1 MAGITGSHFVLKRD
15 RDAWATIRGYVYQ
28 VDLTINHWLD
38 LQHDQVLELERG
50 EDIDLVQAVINSPE
64 VEQQRLLGQI
74 KHRDKNI
81 TLRSSEAIEALAS
94 FYEHTNANPNIDLKL
109 RFITNAQIG
118 KEKLSPIPQKTPALI
133 AWELL
138 RSGQIEGDTLSSYL
152 TGIHKIIMSV
162 PKPEGLNGDTWN
174 LWRDFIIKI
183 DENQLH
189 FFIRKVEWST
199 GNTPADDCS
208 KKIKLELINRGYT
221 TSQDEAEIIYQ
232 RLFLYIFKLL
242 STDGLKRLTINQLT
256 TQINLP
262 TLSQS
267 DRTILERLKIVFI
280 ELRERVEALESI
292 VQKQQA
298 QVQHL
303 ARQVGFNA
311 SINYSIYQPFVGD
324 IPPLVDHVINRKDI
338 VSKYLG
344 FMDKGTWVALFGDLG
359 CGKTQ
364 LAILIAKFLGTC
376 KAWIRLRGLNPTE
389 VCYRLDTALYTLS
402 KIEVTANWRDW
413 LLQISTIL
421 GKGAL
426 IVLDDLPRTI
436 GGDILNERLV
446 VLAETCAAYNIKIL
460 STSPN
465 ELHMDVKHFLND
477 QLLLCEEI
485 PRLNDSEIR
494 QLFEVFGA
502 PDAFLTEKLLTFSF
516 SLTKGHPSLVTAM
529 ARYLSSCNWKITEKE
544 LDGLIKGKF
553 ANELNLNTHAMLMA
567 TVNDPESRMLLYRLN
582 LIGSSF
588 TFEDVRQVSRVN
600 PSISLPLEKINNSI
614 GLWIQRD
621 NNTTFLTSPL
631 LSHLGSG
638 DLSEETK
645 RGTHA
650 IVGAGIIRK
659 QVLDPL
665 DTIRAISHF
674 CSAEDYNKAGIILFM
689 ALKTLYENNINVD
702 GWGITNIWFNM
713 PLPEQ
718 MNLDTRL
725 LLRSIQIIVCER
737 LGRNVNSLLENLDNL
752 IEQVSEENT
761 LGIMGTIFYAG
772 MLRAEADL
780 KAANRY
786 FLKAMSIFENKELES
801 TFGFPTPIESFIWV
815 NIIGIK
821 SSDDLK
827 EWIATFE
834 KLSPTQQKT
843 SLECDIAEDGCI
855 NVCDKIWLL
864 EVRKPKN
871 IRDWDNVL
879 SALSGL
885 IEFSNKHGLELLW
898 ACAIRARIIVL
909 AEYKE
914 NLDAALELANEAI
927 AIASGDPRVQFLIRG
942 IMGCQYVFAKRRSEA
957 IPWLK
962 DALAQKTNSYPLERI
977 NILLRTSEAV
987 GETDLDL
994 AVDYTGQA
1002 VLISKNSVKIPET
1015 VLIKALGEHTIAIW
1029 LAGNLKNAFSP
1040 WQEATER
1047 LFTCKNNED
1056 SWKALFMIFGHV
1068 SGYLSSI
1075 AAKGIP
1081 PQYTSDG
1088 EEYFPPTRGIFLQEH
1103 SSLSIL
1109 YKGTRDWG
1117 LSAQLAMFAEAVGDD
1132 EQAAK
1137 WALKA
1142 YDMAL
1147 ESDVGSLHI
1156 IGFEAIPHLIIQNR
1170 YTEVFDL
1177 ALEVGTMMV
1186 AVNIEKAKGGNPH
1199 RSDFN
1204 PYNVLGPKPN
1214 DSWAE
1219 AENKAA
1225 MISLIFIIL
1234 RIGTLKFNDPAQ
1246 AITLATTVSSLCK
1259 QIAGDSS
1266 YEIFWNT
1273 ASELFENIFIR
1284 QVNQKEIIEK
1294 GNEFANTLKP
1304 LQIVCYIGATFNNLP
1319 EHAIQLHLAT
1329 FLYLQNQ
1336 FKDFSLFNRLIMI
1349 PFIKTYWNVTFEN
1362 AKFRFRY
1369 PGLVEPELKQALNS
1383 PDETVIQRVLK
1394 CIAFSLGFTPD
1405 QATKDW
1411 LNTY

>member
-1 MAGITGSHFVLKRD
+1 MKRD

-28 VDLTINHWLD
+28 VDLTIYHWLD
-38 LQHDQVLELERG
+38 LQPGQVLELERG
-50 EDIDLVQAVINSPE
+50 EDIDLVQAAINSSG
-64 VEQQRLLGQI
+64 VDQQRLLGQI

-94 FYEHTNANPNIDLKL
+94 FYEHTNANPGMDLKF

-138 RSGQIEGDTLSSYL
+138 RSGQIEGDTLISYL
-152 TGIHKIIMSV
+152 TGIHRIIMSV
-162 PKPEGLNGDTWN
+162 PKPEGLNEDTWN

-199 GNTPADDCS
+199 GNTLADDYS
-208 KKIKLELINRGYT
+208 EKIKLELINRGHT
-221 TSQDEAEIIYQ
+221 ASQDEAETIYQ

-242 STDGLKRLTINQLT
+242 STGGLKRLKMDQLT
-256 TQINLP
+256 IQINLP

-267 DRTILERLKIVFI
+267 DRTILERLKILFV
-280 ELRERVEALESI
+280 ELKERVDVLESI
-292 VQKQQA
+292 VQQQQV

-303 ARQVGFNA
+303 ARQMGFNA
-311 SINYSIYQPFVGD
+311 SINYSIYHPFVGD

-338 VSKYLG
+338 VNKYLY

-364 LAILIAKFLGTC
+364 LAILIAKSLGTC
-376 KAWIRLRGLNPTE
+376 KAWIRLRGLKPTE
-389 VCYRLDTALYTLS
+389 ACYRIDTALYALS

-413 LLQISTIL
+413 LSKICTII
-421 GKGAL
+421 GNGAL

-446 VLAETCAAYNIKIL
+446 VLAEICAAHNIKIL

-465 ELHMDVKHFLND
+465 ELHMDVKDFLND

-485 PRLNDSEIR
+485 PRLNDSEIL
-494 QLFEVFGA
+494 QVFEVFGA
-502 PDAFLTEKLLTFSF
+502 PGDFLTEKLLTFAF

-529 ARYLSSCNWKITEKE
+529 TRYLSSCNWKITEKE

-553 ANELNLNTHAMLMA
+553 ADELNLNTHSMLMA

-588 TFEDVRQVSRVN
+588 TFEDVRQVSRVI

-650 IVGAGIIRK
+650 IVGASIIRK

-718 MNLDTRL
+718 MDLDTRL

-737 LGRNVNSLLENLDNL
+737 LGKNVNRLLENLDNL
-752 IEQVSEENT
+752 IKQASEENT
-761 LGIMGTIFYAG
+761 LGVMGAVFYAG

-780 KAANRY
+780 RAANRY
-786 FLKAMSIFENKELES
+786 FLKAMTIFENKELES
-801 TFGFPTPIESFIWV
+801 TFAFPAPTASFIWV

-821 SSDDLK
+821 SFEDLRD
-827 EWIATFE
+827 WISTFE
-834 KLSPTQQKT
+834 KLSPNQRKT
-843 SLECDIAEDGCI
+843 AYECDIAEDGCI

-864 EVRKPKN
+864 EVRKQKN
-871 IRDWDNVL
+871 ERDWDKVL

-885 IEFSNKHGLELLW
+885 EEFSIRHDLELLW

-914 NLDAALELANEAI
+914 NLDGAQELANEAI
-927 AIASGDPRVQFLIRG
+927 AIASGDPRVQFIIRG
-942 IMGCQYVFAKRRSEA
+942 IIGCQYVYTKRWPKA
-957 IPWLK
+957 IPWLN
-962 DALAQKTNSYPLERI
+962 DALAQKSDSYPLERI

-987 GETDLDL
+987 GDTDPGL

-1002 VLISKNSVKIPET
+1002 VHIAKNSVKISET
-1015 VLIKALGEHTIAIW
+1015 MLVKVLGEHTIAIW
-1029 LAGNLKNAFSP
+1029 MAGNLKNAYSP

-1047 LFTCKNNED
+1047 LFACKNNED

-1081 PQYTSDG
+1081 LQYTSDG

-1109 YKGTRDWG
+1109 YKGSRDWG
-1117 LSAQLAMFAEAVGDD
+1117 LSAQLAMFAEAMGDD
-1132 EQAAK
+1132 EQTAK

-1156 IGFEAIPHLIIQNR
+1156 IGFEAIPHLIMLNR
-1170 YTEVFDL
+1170 YTEVLDL

-1186 AVNIEKAKGGNPH
+1186 AIDIEKTNGGNPH
-1199 RSDFN
+1199 RSNFN
-1204 PYNVLGPKPN
+1204 QYNVLGPKPN
-1214 DSWAE
+1214 DAWAE

-1225 MISLIFIIL
+1225 MISLIYILL
-1234 RIGTLKFNDPAQ
+1234 RIGTLKFTDPVQ
-1246 AITLATTVSSLCK
+1246 ASTLATTVANLCR
-1259 QIAGDSS
+1259 QIADDSS
-1266 YEIFWNT
+1266 CGILWNT
-1273 ASELFENIFIR
+1273 ASELFENIFNR
-1284 QVNQKEIIEK
+1284 QVSSKELIEK
-1294 GNEFANTLKP
+1294 GNELATTLKP
-1304 LQIVCYIGATFNNLP
+1304 LQIICYIGGTFNCIP
-1319 EHAIQLHLAT
+1319 EQAIQLHLAT
-1329 FLYLQNQ
+1329 FSYLQSQ
-1336 FKDFSLFNRLIMI
+1336 FKDFYSFNRLIMI
-1349 PFIKTYWNVTFEN
+1349 PFIKTYWNITFQN
-1362 AKFRFRY
+1362 TKFRFRY
-1369 PGLVEPELKQALNS
+1369 PGLVEPELKQALNA
-1383 PDETVIQRVLK
+1383 PVETVIQHVLK
-1394 CIAFSLGFTPD
+1394 CIAFGLGFTPD
-1405 QATKDW
+1405 KATKDW